1 MKNDD
6 KIKNQ
11 YFKRSYFALDGLW
24 FVMVEK
30 SFSLK
35 EALKIDEKVWRIL
48 PRIQAREVKKLLNL
62 KEDTFQNFLR
72 ALKVK
77 LEAED
82 YQYEQKL
89 REKELTLSIKKCPWY
104 EIIKKSQREYVLPN
118 NICQIDFQTWVEEF
132 HLNLK
137 VQINSCICGG
147 DTNCEIYFQHER

>member
-35 EALKIDEKVWRIL
+35 EALKIDEKVWRVL

-72 ALKVK
+72 ALRVK

-89 REKELTLSIKKCPWY
+89 RGKELTLSIKKCPWY
-104 EIIKKSQREYVLPN
+104 EIIKKSQREYVLPIVRFTFN
-118 NICQIDFQTWVEEF
+118 MKDKSNM
-132 HLNLK
+132 
-137 VQINSCICGG
+137 
-147 DTNCEIYFQHER
+147 